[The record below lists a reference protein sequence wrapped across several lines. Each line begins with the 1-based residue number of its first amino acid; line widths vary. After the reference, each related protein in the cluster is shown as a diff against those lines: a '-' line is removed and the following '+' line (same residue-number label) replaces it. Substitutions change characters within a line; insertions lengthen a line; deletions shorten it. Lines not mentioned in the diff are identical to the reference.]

1 MKETLEQVMST
12 GLMSAIEERVSW
24 VQDYV
29 MQTEYLRRFKPEDM
43 REAVICYF
51 ESGGK
56 RLRPAVL
63 LFCVGAVGGDEKKAV
78 SAAAAT
84 EIFHTWT
91 LVHDDI
97 IDRDALRRGSP
108 TVHERFYRKP
118 STRHLFNNHD
128 EDSRH
133 YGVSVAV
140 LAGDVQHGW
149 GISLMTELTTR
160 FGLDPSVTLKLIDTL
175 DTRVLCTLVEGEM
188 LDIQY
193 SKMPIEKLTVEEI
206 EMMLWKKTG
215 ALFEFCGTS
224 GAAIGMN
231 TTDFDHPL
239 AVQLAEFCSACGSAF
254 QLQDDILGIVGD
266 EKVLGKPV
274 GSDIRS
280 GKRTVILQHSYLNA
294 NAIERRV
301 IDDTLG
307 SLHAADDQ
315 ITEVVQ
321 ILERRGGIRFT
332 ADRAKEH
339 VRRALQILNDIP
351 DSPYKHWLG
360 EWAEL
365 MVAREF

>member
-1 MKETLEQVMST
+1 MSER
-12 GLMSAIEERVSW
+12 LLAAIEERVGW

-29 MQTEYLRRFKPEDM
+29 MQAEYLNRFQPEDM

-63 LFCVGAVGGDEKKAV
+63 LFCVGAVGGDEKKAI
-78 SAAAAT
+78 SAAVAT

-97 IDRDALRRGSP
+97 IDRDATRRGAP

-118 STRHLFNNHD
+118 STRSLFNNDD

-133 YGVSVAV
+133 YGLSVAV

-149 GISLMTELTTR
+149 GISLMTELTTK
-160 FGLDPSVTLKLIDTL
+160 FGIDAAVTLKLIDTL
-175 DTRVLCTLVEGEM
+175 DTRVLCTLVDGEM

-193 SKMPIEKLTVEEI
+193 SKMPIEKLSVEEI
-206 EMMLWKKTG
+206 ETMLWKKTG
-215 ALFEFCGTS
+215 ALFEFCGTT
-224 GAAIGMN
+224 GAAIGLN

-239 AVQLAEFCSACGSAF
+239 AVKLAAFCSACGSAF
-254 QLQDDILGIVGD
+254 QMQDDILGIIGD
-266 EKVLGKPV
+266 ETILGKPV

-280 GKRTVILQHSYLNA
+280 GKRTVIVQHAYLNA
-294 NAIERRV
+294 TPAERKV
-301 IDDTLG
+301 IDETLG
-307 SLHAADDQ
+307 SLNADD
-315 ITEVVQ
+315 TKVHEVAE
-321 ILERRGGIRFT
+321 ILERRGGIQFT
-332 ADRAKEH
+332 ADRAKQHVEH
-339 VRRALQILNDIP
+339 ALEILKDIP
-351 DSPYKHWLG
+351 SSQYRDWLE

-365 MVAREF
+365 MIEREF